1 MASSHLN
8 ETQWRLGWLAAVSA
22 GSWLAA
28 CVEILK
34 CVVEVQVFRL
44 SWLFFCISNTKS
56 RDQKPALLPTLTH
69 QKEKKKKKKPQRK
82 TEKHIKKRDA
92 ARIPGQQKTEEKTDR
107 DD

>member
-69 QKEKKKKKKPQRK
+69 QKEKKKKKDRS
-82 TEKHIKKRDA
+82 
-92 ARIPGQQKTEEKTDR
+92 ARQKNI
-107 DD
+107 